1 MGLENISRGYRTL
14 MDCTNGTFDWQKEV
28 KLPMRET
35 KMTFVAE
42 LNSEEGANTVST
54 KEWNFPV
61 NNKGT
66 IT

>member
-1 MGLENISRGYRTL
+1 
-14 MDCTNGTFDWQKEV
+14 
-28 KLPMRET
+28 
-35 KMTFVAE
+35 MTFVAE

>member
-1 MGLENISRGYRTL
+1 

-42 LNSEEGANTVST
+42 LNSGEGANTVST